1 MKRSNYPSYQ
11 QILTVNSE
19 GKYEYIR
26 TGATFNNQSYIA
38 LPTILGMYDTT
49 DPTLRKYL
57 KENGKPEFDYFLA
70 DGRLFIQEQF
80 LVKNHFHLKSK
91 TKSTFHP
98 YRKIRIAGSK
108 VPYTL
113 TSKHLP
119 AGEREKIFSIS
130 KKKSSIKQLIISEL
144 KKINWDYFITI
155 HTKNF
160 TSQDDWDLMML
171 NFMDKLGVHLNNS
184 NISAAYSTEFSIL
197 GNDPRKSKYQQ
208 EHRHIHI
215 LLSRDKESI
224 KLETIK
230 GLFLEAM
237 DRKRFNKEEYHLV
250 MYDKSQWATNYIL
263 KEYNI
268 NKSCFSM
275 VSPNKELF
283 IGTNMADQEL

>member
-1 MKRSNYPSYQ
+1 MKKSNYPSYH
-11 QILTVNSE
+11 QILTINSE

-26 TGATFNNQSYIA
+26 TGATLNSHSYIS
-38 LPTILGMYDTT
+38 LPTILGLYDTT

-57 KENGKPEFDYFLA
+57 KENGKPEFDYFLS

-80 LVKNHFHLKSK
+80 LVKNHFHLKPK
-91 TKSTFHP
+91 NKSTFHP

-113 TSKHLP
+113 TSKHLTTQEK
-119 AGEREKIFSIS
+119 ERIFSLS
-130 KKKSSIKQLIISEL
+130 KKKENIKQLIISEI

-155 HTKNF
+155 HTKHF
-160 TSQDDWDLMML
+160 TSQDDWDLTML

-197 GNDPRKSKYQQ
+197 GDDPRKSKYQQ
-208 EHRHIHI
+208 QHRHIHI
-215 LLSRDKESI
+215 LLNRDKEPVKI
-224 KLETIK
+224 ETIK
-230 GLFLEAM
+230 ELFLVAM
-237 DRKRFNKEEYHLV
+237 GRKRFNKEEFHLA

-275 VSPNKELF
+275 VSPNKEL
-283 IGTNMADQEL
+283 INGTNLA